1 MRYLKKS
8 KVKKS
13 KTLKQKREKR
23 FGVFLDTPTPYF
35 RDDYSLMGIEI
46 NYNLQKWYN
55 DLNDFLLKAEKVFN
69 CKIIIIPHPKV
80 KNIKIRSMIKI
91 LKFVTI

>member
-1 MRYLKKS
+1 
-8 KVKKS
+8 
-13 KTLKQKREKR
+13 
-23 FGVFLDTPTPYF
+23 
-35 RDDYSLMGIEI
+35 MGIEI